1 MKKLLTLVLT
11 ILSFTT
17 FSQEIKFEK
26 PNYNKI
32 EKEIQ
37 KKSSSYYYEKLKEK
51 FNASDSTMTLEE
63 KRHLYYGFS
72 FQKEYSSSYHNKAND
87 SLINVLNKQNH
98 LTDDFKKIIT
108 FGNQILSENP
118 FDLRV
123 LNYQLYAYE
132 KMQEKD
138 NYIKKLTQ
146 FSIIVDAI
154 LSSGDGTSKENAFY
168 VINVSHE
175 YDILN
180 IIGFEFVGSQSLIA
194 GQYDYLKVKENNF
207 KIDGLYFDISPSIKS
222 IENMFKD

>member
-154 LSSGDGTSKENAFY
+154 LSSGDGTSKENAIY

>member
-1 MKKLLTLVLT
+1 MKKLLTIVLT

-180 IIGFEFVGSQSLIA
+180 IIGFEFGGSQSLIA

>member
-180 IIGFEFVGSQSLIA
+180 IIGFEFGGSQSLIA

>member
-11 ILSFTT
+11 ILSFTAY
-17 FSQEIKFEK
+17 SQELKFEK

-37 KKSSSYYYEKLKEK
+37 K
-51 FNASDSTMTLEE
+51 
-63 KRHLYYGFS
+63 
-72 FQKEYSSSYHNKAND
+72 EYSSSYHNKAND
-87 SLINVLNKQNH
+87 SLMNILNKEDYS
-98 LTDDFKKIIT
+98 TDDFKKIIE

-138 NYIKKLTQ
+138 NYMKKLTQ
-146 FSIIVDAI
+146 FTIIVDAI
-154 LSSGDGTSKENAFY
+154 LSSGDGTSKENAIY

-180 IIGFEFVGSQSLIA
+180 IIGFEFGGSQSLIA
-194 GQYDYLKVKENNF
+194 GQYDYLKVKENKF
-207 KIDGLYFDISPSIKS
+207 KIDGLYFDISPSIKN

>member
-11 ILSFTT
+11 ILSFTAY
-17 FSQEIKFEK
+17 SQELKFEK

-32 EKEIQ
+32 EKEIE

-51 FNASDSTMTLEE
+51 FNSSDSTMTLEE

-87 SLINVLNKQNH
+87 SLMNILNKEDYS
-98 LTDDFKKIIT
+98 TDDFKKIIE

-138 NYIKKLTQ
+138 NYMKKLTQ
-146 FSIIVDAI
+146 FTIIVDAI
-154 LSSGDGTSKENAFY
+154 LSSGDGTSKENAIY

-180 IIGFEFVGSQSLIA
+180 IIGFEFGGSQSLIA
-194 GQYDYLKVKENNF
+194 GQYDYLKVKENKF
-207 KIDGLYFDISPSIKS
+207 KIDGLYFDISPSIKN

>member
-11 ILSFTT
+11 ILSFTVY
-17 FSQEIKFEK
+17 SQELKFEK

-32 EKEIQ
+32 EKEIE

-51 FNASDSTMTLEE
+51 FNSSDSTMTLEE

-72 FQKEYSSSYHNKAND
+72 FKKEYSSSYHNKAND
-87 SLINVLNKQNH
+87 SLMNILNKEDYS
-98 LTDDFKKIIT
+98 TDDFKKIIE

-138 NYIKKLTQ
+138 NYMKKLTQ
-146 FSIIVDAI
+146 FTIIVDAI
-154 LSSGDGTSKENAFY
+154 LSSGDGTSKENAIY

-180 IIGFEFVGSQSLIA
+180 IIGFEFGGSQSLIA
-194 GQYDYLKVKENNF
+194 GQYDYLKVKENKF
-207 KIDGLYFDISPSIKS
+207 KIDGLYFDISPSIKN